1 MIKFIRISNAFMIIV
16 LMAVISA
23 AFYQEFTGEGPPC
36 PLCFLQRLGM
46 IGVATGIL
54 MNLRFGV
61 RIRHYAYSL
70 LSALIGGAV
79 AVRQICLHI
88 CPGFPIFGYP
98 VFGYNLYTWSFIVFC
113 CCTLAI
119 VIFLFLFSP
128 DQRQKFP
135 MNSLEKFAFGY
146 LVLITVA
153 NILLAFQVCELGP
166 CPDPPWP
173 PKSKNIIT
181 Q

>member
-1 MIKFIRISNAFMIIV
+1 MIQFVRNCNALMIIV
-16 LMAVISA
+16 LMGVISA
-23 AFYQEFTGEGPPC
+23 AFYQEFTGEGAPC

-54 MNLRFGV
+54 MNLRFGI
-61 RIRHYAYSL
+61 RIRHYAYSIF
-70 LSALIGGAV
+70 SALIGGAI

-88 CPGFPIFGYP
+88 CPGFPTFGYP

-113 CCTLAI
+113 CSTLAI

-128 DQRQKFP
+128 DQRTKIP
-135 MNSLEKFAFGY
+135 MKGFEKLAFGY

-153 NILLAFQVCELGP
+153 NIALAFKVCEFGP
-166 CPDPPWP
+166 CPDPSWP
-173 PKSKNIIT
+173 PNSSKIQT